1 VARGASWGGAQA
13 LNGNR
18 STHSNSRLLF
28 ITPMIPRLGG
38 LQRMPIVSCALGIVF
53 IAPRAASKLL
63 VNPSNQIKKG

>member
-1 VARGASWGGAQA
+1 
-13 LNGNR
+13 
-18 STHSNSRLLF
+18 
-28 ITPMIPRLGG
+28 MIPRLGG